1 MHTDERKE
9 QLSQQALA
17 RVASGA
23 AAETTDR
30 FIAGAKLA
38 TKKRLN
44 KSDED
49 LQDLT
54 YEDLFV
60 EPVVRPL
67 NGNQFV
73 AGGDLWTE
81 SD

>member
-1 MHTDERKE
+1 MHSDERKE
-9 QLSQQALA
+9 QLSQQARA
-17 RVASGA
+17 RVASGEHN
-23 AAETTDR
+23 ETADR

-38 TKKRLN
+38 TQKRYN
-44 KSDED
+44 KGDED
-49 LQDLT
+49 LQDLS

-67 NGNQFV
+67 GGNQFV